1 MGTTNK
7 SMKFLAKSATIDAD
21 NFKQVLIT
29 VEDPDRNRILEDFS
43 VLEIIEYYGES
54 KLLKGMDIEEV
65 KAELGLVEPYENEQK

>member
-1 MGTTNK
+1 MQ
-7 SMKFLAKSATIDAD
+7 FLAKSATIDAD

-54 KLLKGMDIEEV
+54 RLLKGMDIEEV
-65 KAELGLVEPYENEQK
+65 KAELGLVEPSENEQ